1 MTWHASTARWY
12 SPNSQEAI
20 DNATEAMN
28 ILMTD
33 FGWTFEACCGMF
45 GNIDHEGA
53 WNPWSWQGTG
63 SPARGALTRAQARAE
78 HGTSHGY
85 GLIGWTPSGKYQFN
99 NFATS
104 GGTVYFPGYDQEHY
118 SGYGPYFKNEESVA
132 LATDGAAQ
140 IRLIGEA
147 MRRGSGNIWINRKGC
162 TTSRFITLTDP
173 RTAAY
178 YWLWNA
184 EYPSN
189 PQAKERQR
197 MQSAQDWYDRLG
209 GGPQPVG
216 DLMLLILKRAIDN
229 QRGLQ

>member
-1 MTWHASTARWY
+1 MSWHAKRTGAYYMGST
-12 SPNSQEAI
+12 EA
-20 DNATEAMN
+20 DENATEAMN

-45 GNIDHEGA
+45 GNIDFEGQ
-53 WNPWSWQGTG
+53 WNPWRWESDNVRSRSQ
-63 SPARGALTRAQARAE
+63 AQSD
-78 HGTSHGY
+78 HGYTHGY
-85 GLIGWTPSGKYQFN
+85 GLIGWTPAGKYQFN
-99 NFATS
+99 NWQQNGVTL
-104 GGTVYFPGYDQEHY
+104 FPNYNQESY
-118 SGYGPYFKNEESVA
+118 AGYGPNWSDVSGV
-132 LATDGAAQ
+132 ATDGAAQ

-147 MRRGSGNIWINRKGC
+147 MRRSNGNIWVNRKGC
-162 TTSRFITLTDP
+162 TASRYITLTDP

-184 EYPSN
+184 EYPAN
-189 PQAKERQR
+189 PQQQESRR
-197 MQSAQDWYDRLG
+197 MQHAQDWYDHLG